1 MLPTLEFNLPA
12 TRLLLGSP
20 DMSLRGKID
29 PAIARHLAEQ
39 IRAIGKS
46 AKTEEDVR
54 LNVEGALKHHL
65 AQLGISTT
73 ASYEQPITLLQG
85 SGSADA
91 VYGFG
96 IIEYKRPGVIATP
109 SWAKVHRRATCFL
122 PGRQSPRARP
132 HKAA

>member
-1 MLPTLEFNLPA
+1 
-12 TRLLLGSP
+12 
-20 DMSLRGKID
+20 MSLHGKTD
-29 PAIARHLAEQ
+29 PAVARHLGEQ

-73 ASYEQPITLLQG
+73 AAYEQPITLLQG

-91 VYGFG
+91 IYGFG
-96 IIEYKRPGVIATP
+96 IIEYKRPGVIGTP
-109 SWAKVHRRATCFL
+109 NGLKSIVEQLASYGLVR
-122 PGRQSPRARP
+122 G
-132 HKAA
+132 